1 MTLKRS
7 MTIKTK
13 TKANGST
20 TVIASTP
27 NADRYND
34 VVASDW
40 DLKAYMQNPV
50 VQFGHRY
57 DIPPVGKTEKLTVD
71 PKTGNLMAKI
81 KWDDTPTNPLGQT
94 VAAQFRSGFLRAVSV
109 GFQPG
114 KQVARSKLPTDH
126 PAHGEKGMYMTAN
139 KLLEISAVPV
149 PANAE
154 ALAIRGFDIAKHIL
168 NVEENE
174 DSYVITYAKMPAEA
188 EEVEEEGYG
197 DEEEDEQEQ
206 FGDDEEEEEKQEEE
220 EEEDEAEE
228 DEEEDEDEE
237 AEKAFR
243 LKVRTALL
251 DLMGYDP
258 TVQKAVTR
266 RKTRTRKDGLTALF
280 GIDK

>member
-1 MTLKRS
+1 

-71 PKTGNLMAKI
+71 PKTGNLMATI
-81 KWDDTPTNPLGQT
+81 KWDDAPTNPLGQT

-139 KLLEISAVPV
+139 KLLEISAVPI

-154 ALAIRGFDIAKHIL
+154 ALAVRGLDLAKHIL
-168 NVEENE
+168 DVEETE

-188 EEVEEEGYG
+188 EAEEVEDESYG
-197 DEEEDEQEQ
+197 DDEEEVEQQ
-206 FGDDEEEEEKQEEE
+206 FGDDEEEEKQEDEGGTYE
-220 EEEDEAEE
+220 DDEDDEDE
-228 DEEEDEDEE
+228 DDEE

-243 LKVRTALL
+243 RKVRSAML

-258 TVQKAVTR
+258 TIQEAVTTTKR
-266 RKTRTRKDGLTALF
+266 QAPQDSLAALF